1 MEEEELIDQP
11 ERFDLELE
19 LIRWVKVRYFDM
31 RMFWNNDI
39 LDKLCNR
46 TDKKWDNRF
55 HFVNSCSVSF

>member
-19 LIRWVKVRYFDM
+19 LIRWVKVRYFDI

-39 LDKLCNR
+39 FD
-46 TDKKWDNRF
+46 
-55 HFVNSCSVSF
+55 